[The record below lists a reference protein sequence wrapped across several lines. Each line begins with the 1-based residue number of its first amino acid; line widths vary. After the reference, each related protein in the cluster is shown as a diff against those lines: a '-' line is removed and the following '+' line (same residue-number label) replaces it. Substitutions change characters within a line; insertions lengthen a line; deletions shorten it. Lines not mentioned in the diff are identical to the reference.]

1 MSWASLNSI
10 NFSSVSEISNQFLL
24 NKKFICIDSRSVYN
38 HKLIDAGIL
47 TVRGLFDSNR
57 NFKGLSFPCHLHLS
71 QIDHFL
77 LVSLVDAI
85 PEECRKQLKANE
97 TMTSLDAHHIDLDS
111 FSLHFKGKKI
121 NTDKIQSKLLYEMF
135 STQISSEPMTRKKY
149 NKMFNTETFQLDW
162 ERVYSLPFQITL
174 DTKSREFQYKVL
186 LRICYTV
193 DRTLDHTSPQFYPG
207 IYVALVSL
215 TFSVSTCATEHSFSG
230 IKRLKTPPRSTMSDK
245 WLSSLAILHIH
256 KHKTV
261 DINKVVSEFFQC
273 KERRFTFFL

>member
-1 MSWASLNSI
+1 LPQT
-10 NFSSVSEISNQFLL
+10 EILRDLAFHA
-24 NKKFICIDSRSVYN
+24 IYTSR
-38 HKLIDAGIL
+38 K
-47 TVRGLFDSNR
+47 
-57 NFKGLSFPCHLHLS
+57 
-71 QIDHFL
+71 IDHFL

-85 PEECRKQLKANE
+85 PEACRKQLKANE
-97 TMTSLDAHHIDLDS
+97 TMTSLDEHHIDLDS

-149 NKMFNTETFQLDW
+149 NKVFNTETFQLDW

-186 LRICYTV
+186 HRICYTV

-207 IYVALVSL
+207 IYVALVTSL

-230 IKRLKTPPRSTMSDK
+230 MKRLKTPPQSTMSDK

-273 KERRFTFFL
+273 KGRRFTFFL